1 MPNPYEPDF
10 EFPYNEGVP
19 VTGPSSNSPI
29 NLNLGQVPEV
39 DDPIL
44 SQTLLDV
51 YNALEVL
58 QTFQGNLTSATGT
71 QIANLAAL
79 TARVALTESN
89 LADVVNRV
97 TSAETNIAANADAIG
112 INAAAIAANSNNIGI
127 NASAITTNSNNVAAN
142 ASAITVNANN
152 IGINSNAIGIN
163 SNAITVNSNNI
174 TVNSNNIA
182 ANVNAI
188 TVNSNG
194 IAANVNNIA
203 ANSNAILTKQSIEY
217 ESITVTADYTI
228 TLANRLIR
236 ADCTGGDITVTLPLA
251 STFED
256 RRYTIKRIDTSDNT
270 VTLVPTS
277 SELIDGHCTSITIP
291 SKAAIEVQAGVEV
304 QTGVDYWDTISK
316 R

>member
-127 NASAITTNSNNVAAN
+127 NASAITT
-142 ASAITVNANN
+142 
-152 IGINSNAIGIN
+152 
-163 SNAITVNSNNI
+163 
-174 TVNSNNIA
+174 NSNNIA

>member
-10 EFPYNEGVP
+10 EFPYNEGTP
-19 VTGPSSNSPI
+19 ATGPSSNSPI

-44 SQTLLDV
+44 AQILLDI

-58 QTFQGNLTSATGT
+58 QTFQGNLTSATGA

-79 TARVALTESN
+79 TARV
-89 LADVVNRV
+89 
-97 TSAETNIAANADAIG
+97 TSAEASIAANA
-112 INAAAIAANSNNIGI
+112 
-127 NASAITTNSNNVAAN
+127 
-142 ASAITVNANN
+142 
-152 IGINSNAIGIN
+152 
-163 SNAITVNSNNI
+163 
-174 TVNSNNIA
+174 
-182 ANVNAI
+182 
-188 TVNSNG
+188 
-194 IAANVNNIA
+194 
-203 ANSNAILTKQSIEY
+203 NAILTKQSIEY

-228 TLANRLIR
+228 TLTSRLIR
-236 ADCTGGDITVTLPLA
+236 VDCTGGGVVVTLPLA
-251 STFED
+251 STFEG

-291 SKAAIEVQAGVEV
+291 SKAAIEVQAGV
-304 QTGVDYWDTISK
+304 DYWDTISK